1 VTTLQTADGRLLRA
15 QRPALAGAGGGMLS
29 SAVFPPMWS
38 DGERHPNALTDGV
51 DGSLASFESIYR
63 SQPVLAGVV
72 DMMAYRAA
80 TLPLGAFTANADGS
94 RTAVPRSDSLATL
107 LRRPRPRASTVHLLS
122 HIYSSLFVHGNALVA
137 QLRTHGDPDLP
148 PDMLWPLDWS
158 QVTAYGEPGGDIE
171 WWGTFQ
177 FGGSEE
183 LFAPVDRTLHFAWAP
198 PSGNQIGVSPLEKLG
213 VTIRTEDAAQR
224 YQTANF
230 RNGIRPSSVISFE
243 RGLRKEAIDRNL
255 AAIEGMHQGVARA
268 GRMMAVTGE
277 TKVSPLS
284 MTAVEASLID
294 QRRLDREE
302 VSIVFGLSGPSLT
315 DSTNSALG
323 NVAERFRAFYR
334 DVLPPWATLVVETF
348 ESQLLDPQPAWMD
361 RVIRHDFKDKLRG
374 EPTEQSAALKTLV
387 EAGLLTRDE
396 ARYDLG
402 YPPKG
407 GNAAE
412 LTVNANNQATIGAL
426 SAEPVDL
433 AASKP
438 PLGAS
443 SE

>member
-1 VTTLQTADGRLLRA
+1 MTTLQTADGRLLRA
-15 QRPALAGAGGGMLS
+15 QRPAVAGAGGGLLS
-29 SAVFPPMWS
+29 SAVFSPMWS
-38 DGERHPNALTDGV
+38 DGERYPNAATDGL
-51 DGSLASFESIYR
+51 DGRLVSFESIYR

-107 LRRPRPRASTVHLLS
+107 LRRPRPRASTVHLLG

-137 QLRTHGDPDLP
+137 QLRTHGDMDLP
-148 PDMLWPLDWS
+148 PDRLWPLDWS
-158 QVTAYGEPGGDIE
+158 QVTAYGEQGGDIE

-177 FGGSEE
+177 FGSEE

-198 PSGNQIGVSPLEKLG
+198 PSGGQIGVSPLEKLG
-213 VTIRTEDAAQR
+213 VTIRLEDAAQR

-230 RNGIRPSSVISFE
+230 RNGNRPSSIISFE
-243 RGLRKEAIDRNL
+243 KGLNKQAVDRNL
-255 AAIEGMHQGVARA
+255 EALDLMHKGTDKA
-268 GRMMAVTGE
+268 GKMMAVTGE
-277 TKVSPLS
+277 TTVAPLS
-284 MTAVEASLID
+284 MTAVEASLIE

-302 VSIVFGLSGPSLT
+302 VAIVFGLSGPSLT

-348 ESQLLDPQPAWMD
+348 EAQMLDPQPAWMD

-412 LTVNANNQATIGAL
+412 LTVNANNQATIEAL

-433 AASKP
+433 AASTGP
-438 PLGAS
+438 PPS
-443 SE
+443 